1 VLKDFNF
8 SSRGPETSK
17 IDQDMDNQQSEL
29 LGSLPESF
37 IRPPLPLDE
46 PQRLIALK
54 RYDLLDTPPE
64 QAFDRIARLAAGV
77 LGMPISLIT
86 LIDATR
92 QWFKS
97 RHGLDVPWTRRE
109 VAFCSYTILNTE
121 PLVVVDAA
129 ADDRFADNPLVSEDP
144 NIRFYAGAPLVTPDG
159 HVLGTLCVID
169 RSPHPEF
176 SNEQQRLLQDLAEL
190 VMTEIEARSANLAL
204 RQKVRE
210 HQETE
215 RRLQWSLAETE
226 TLLREVHHRVKNNLQ
241 LADTLLALEIH
252 HTPAVAEHL
261 RDLRYRMYC
270 LGMVH
275 QMLMQSADL
284 TTIKV
289 GEYLCNL
296 CQSLAASNTDRQ
308 GRVTVNV
315 TAEPRDLAFKI
326 DFAISLGLL
335 VSELVTNAYKHAFP
349 PDQPGTIDVSL
360 TIIGEGKAC
369 LVVSDDGIGM
379 PASPSPVPVGQ
390 QIIAELVDQLDGEM
404 TMNQHQG
411 TDITVTFPCP
421 FESPC

>member
-1 VLKDFNF
+1 
-8 SSRGPETSK
+8 
-17 IDQDMDNQQSEL
+17 MDAQQSES
-29 LGSLPESF
+29 LGSLPKGF
-37 IRPPLPLDE
+37 IRPPLPVDE
-46 PQRLIALK
+46 LQRLIALK
-54 RYDLLDTPPE
+54 RHNLLDTPPE
-64 QAFDRIARLAAGV
+64 EAFDRITRLAAGV

-86 LIDATR
+86 LIDETR

-97 RHGLDVPWTRRE
+97 RHGFDAPWIQRE
-109 VAFCSYTILNTE
+109 LAFCSYTILDTK
-121 PLVVVDAA
+121 PMVVPDAA
-129 ADDRFADNPLVSEDP
+129 ADDRFATNPLVTGDP
-144 NIRFYAGAPLVTPDG
+144 NIRFYAAAPLVTPEG

-176 SNEQQRLLQDLAEL
+176 SHEQRRLLQDLAEL
-190 VMTEIEARSANLAL
+190 VMTEIQARSAILAL
-204 RQKVRE
+204 RQKVHE
-210 HQETE
+210 HQEIE

-241 LADTLLALEIH
+241 LADTLLALEIR

-284 TTIKV
+284 ATIKV

-308 GRVTVNV
+308 GRVTLNV

-326 DFAISLGLL
+326 DLIIPLGLL

-349 PDQPGTIDVSL
+349 SDQPGTIDVSL

-369 LVVSDDGIGM
+369 LAVSDDGIGM
-379 PASPSPVPVGQ
+379 AEAPSPVTVGQ

-404 TMNQHQG
+404 AMNQHQG